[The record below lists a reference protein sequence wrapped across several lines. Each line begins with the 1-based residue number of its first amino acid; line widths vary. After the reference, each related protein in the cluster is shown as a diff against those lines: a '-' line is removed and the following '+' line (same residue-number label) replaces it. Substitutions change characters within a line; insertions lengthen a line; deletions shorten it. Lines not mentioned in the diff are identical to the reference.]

1 MTKLMKT
8 TAGFLADDS
17 GAVTVDWV
25 VLTAG
30 LVGLGLATM
39 AVVSGGV
46 EDLSGD
52 VGTQLASQEI
62 SASFGSG
69 AVDWVAGNWDQS
81 NPGIYD
87 SYTAW
92 MAGFEDQQLLTH
104 MANMEQYAE
113 YPAGSGH
120 PYDTYHDEDYIA
132 RDEAISRGLIDPPT

>member
-1 MTKLMKT
+1 MQKLKNSTKL
-8 TAGFLADDS
+8 FLTGES

-30 LVGLGLATM
+30 MVGLGLATM

-52 VGTQLASQEI
+52 MQSQLETQEI
-62 SASFGSG
+62 STSFASAAVAWESG
-69 AVDWVAGNWDQS
+69 QWDMS

-87 SYTAW
+87 SYVAW
-92 MAGFEDQQLLTH
+92 MANFEDQQLLDH
-104 MANMEQYAE
+104 MNNTAQYAD

-120 PYDTYHDEDYIA
+120 PYDTYHDEFYIA
-132 RDEAISRGLIDPPT
+132 QDEAISRGLIDPPT